1 MEVRFQVL
9 PVREMPPAGSI
20 GPAVY
25 LTKDLWNDY
34 SYRTQFWATYVD
46 PGGRQTEL
54 GAVKIARLGM
64 GESPATTELPEM
76 FEGLDETHFS
86 VADDDE
92 YYRLLL
98 SLPPE
103 IRVQILE
110 GLRDMAWAP
119 SIFAQ
124 ARLEEVTVVS
134 LLRELSAANVQG
146 HLHRL
151 IHEMPPLTQFAM
163 SYLLPDGENLLTF
176 EVLPDSN
183 PPSNIHVLIGRNGV
197 GKTYLLGGMARSL
210 LGATANAGRGVEF
223 DGRFETPDDISNV
236 VSVSFSAFDSF
247 LVLGEEATSRSQ
259 IKYTYVGLKQSNG
272 PTVGTM
278 SDPEQLGSDFASS
291 LRSCLGDS
299 RRGRWRRA
307 ITTLNADP
315 NFRDANLLWLSDSPW
330 RTEEDFYQQ
339 ATEVFRSLSSGHSI
353 VLLMLTRL
361 VEKVSEKTLVLLDE
375 PESHLHPPLLSAFVR
390 ALSDLLRDRNGLAI
404 VATHSP
410 VVLQEV
416 PASCV
421 WTIVRSGEV
430 WNTVR
435 PTVETFGENVGV
447 LTHEAFGLEVQES
460 GFYRML
466 KEAVE
471 EFGSVEA
478 VKEQFGG
485 RLGAE
490 AEALVRTYL
499 LLRRRKPE

>member
-1 MEVRFQVL
+1 MDR
-9 PVREMPPAGSI
+9 
-20 GPAVY
+20 
-25 LTKDLWNDY
+25 WNDY
-34 SYRTQFWATYVD
+34 NYRTQFWATYVD
-46 PGGRQTEL
+46 PRGLQTEL

-64 GESPATTELPEM
+64 GESPATTELPEV
-76 FEGLDETHFS
+76 FESLDETHFS

-98 SLPPE
+98 SLPRG
-103 IRVQILE
+103 IRVRILE
-110 GLRDMAWAP
+110 GLRDMAWDPA
-119 SIFAQ
+119 IFAI
-124 ARLEEVTVVS
+124 ARPEEVTVVS
-134 LLRELSAANVQG
+134 LLRVVSAANVQG

-151 IHEMPPLTQFAM
+151 IHELPALTPFTM
-163 SYLLPDGENLLTF
+163 SYMLPDGENRLKF
-176 EVLPDSN
+176 EVLPNSN

-210 LGATANAGRGVEF
+210 LGATADAGRGVEV
-223 DGRFETPDDISNV
+223 DGLFETPDDISNI

-247 LVLGEEATSRSQ
+247 LVLEEEATSRDQ
-259 IKYTYVGLKQSNG
+259 IKYAYVGLKSSDG
-272 PTVGTM
+272 PTQGAAR
-278 SDPEQLGSDFASS
+278 DPDQLATDFASS
-291 LRSCLGDS
+291 LRACLEDS
-299 RRGRWRRA
+299 RSDRWRRA

-315 NFRDANLLWLSDSPW
+315 NFRDADLLRLSDISW
-330 RTEEDFYQQ
+330 RTEEDFYQGS
-339 ATEVFRSLSSGHSI
+339 TEAFRALSSGHSI

-421 WTIVRSGEV
+421 WSIVRAGEV
-430 WNTVR
+430 WNTAR
-435 PTVETFGENVGV
+435 PAIETFGENVGV
-447 LTHEAFGLEVQES
+447 LTHESFGLEVQET

-466 KEAVE
+466 KDAVE
-471 EFGSVEA
+471 ELGSVES
-478 VKEQFGG
+478 VKERFDGG
-485 RLGAE
+485 LGAE

-499 LLRRRKPE
+499 LLRRRQG